1 MLEIVIDSNG
11 QTSVYSNRPK
21 LQKAFE
27 QALYPEKAEIH
38 LPMPIRKHSSNILEC
53 GTATMK
59 VNQQHKT

>member
-27 QALYPEKAEIH
+27 QALYLEKANPFPDVDSEQFVEH
-38 LPMPIRKHSSNILEC
+38 LGVRYGDNEGQS
-53 GTATMK
+53 AT
-59 VNQQHKT
+59 